1 MTVYYVEH
9 QEPEPVRPLRLWFA
23 VSAPIVIMALHL
35 LIGYALVSVNCYW
48 QFLPPVIF
56 GLSGARVALLGLT
69 LLAAV
74 GVLVGGYIGY
84 VDWRALQPA
93 ERDAERTTEPDP
105 TGRYRFMMYSGLL
118 LNGLVLLYC
127 IWSIF
132 TIFVTEVCPGV

>member
-9 QEPEPVRPLRLWFA
+9 QEPEPVQPWRLWFS
-23 VSAPIVIMALHL
+23 VSAPILIMALHIL
-35 LIGYALVSVNCYW
+35 FGYALVSVNCYW

-56 GLSGARVALLGLT
+56 GLSGGRVALLGLT
-69 LLAAV
+69 FLLTV
-74 GVLVGGYIGY
+74 GVVVGGYIGF
-84 VDWRALQPA
+84 VDWRALEAAQREP
-93 ERDAERTTEPDP
+93 ERGARPDP

-118 LNGLVLLYC
+118 LNALVLIYF